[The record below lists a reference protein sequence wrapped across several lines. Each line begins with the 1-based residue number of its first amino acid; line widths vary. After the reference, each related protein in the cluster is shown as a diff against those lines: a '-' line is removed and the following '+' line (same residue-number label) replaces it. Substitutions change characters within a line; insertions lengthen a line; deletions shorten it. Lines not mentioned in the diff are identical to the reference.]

1 MTALFCDFGDFNT
14 QEILPSNDDAIRSH
28 NKKHMSFASINSSPQ
43 IHKMTTVSNEANQE
57 LPEILATNTIP
68 SVPSG
73 ADTPLSTPSSVTNLT
88 NFSIDKPTHGMTYDT
103 HLRHLIAS
111 KNPTGPVPTNP
122 NEPTTPFQGYHDFN
136 PTPLVNHPA
145 TSTISSNS
153 SKSFIKPVE
162 TRDSAMYFR
171 NQQEKQTL
179 YLNQGGGNM
188 AFSPAMMPR
197 PIPFTPVQAA
207 PPPLPKRTDQLNP
220 NLSASQTLFP
230 SSVPFLSPKQH
241 QPPPY
246 RPPPVNSITGLSSPG
261 PMQPIRTTVLSNNQ
275 MLSPTNRLLMM
286 PPIEEDVS
294 YMSQEPLL
302 SQNSKSRHTDSSTK
316 ALLDQKDSMT
326 ASLKPNKDTQHDTR
340 MSASN
345 ALSNSRMQG
354 SQGAISS
361 GLGCGGLS
369 DGGGSHDSHNDSGY
383 CIGSS
388 STSGRFGSGGPSPS
402 LSGTY

>member
-14 QEILPSNDDAIRSH
+14 QELLPSNDDAIISQ
-28 NKKHMSFASINSSPQ
+28 NKKHIGFASINSSPQ
-43 IHKMTTVSNEANQE
+43 IHKMATVSNESNQE
-57 LPEILATNTIP
+57 GPERLATNTIP
-68 SVPSG
+68 SIPSG
-73 ADTPLSTPSSVTNLT
+73 VDTPLSTTSSVTNLT
-88 NFSIDKPTHGMTYDT
+88 NFPVDKSTYGMTYDT

-111 KNPTGPVPTNP
+111 KNPTGPTSINS
-122 NEPTTPFQGYHDFN
+122 NEPTTPFQGYHNFN
-136 PTPLVNHPA
+136 PTPLVNHLA
-145 TSTISSNS
+145 TSTVSSNS
-153 SKSFIKPVE
+153 SQSFIKPVE
-162 TRDSAMYFR
+162 TSDSAMYFR
-171 NQQEKQTL
+171 NQQEQQNL
-179 YLNQGGGNM
+179 HLNPGGGNI
-188 AFSPAMMPR
+188 AFSPSMMPR

-230 SSVPFLSPKQH
+230 SSVPFLPPKQH

-302 SQNSKSRHTDSSTK
+302 SQNSKSRHCDSSTK
-316 ALLDQKDSMT
+316 ALAAKNEAMT
-326 ASLKPNKDTQHDTR
+326 ASLKPNKDTEHDTR
-340 MSASN
+340 LSASN

-354 SQGAISS
+354 SQGVISS

>member
-14 QEILPSNDDAIRSH
+14 QELLPSNDDAIISQ
-28 NKKHMSFASINSSPQ
+28 NKKHIGFASINSSPQ
-43 IHKMTTVSNEANQE
+43 IHKMATVSNESNQE
-57 LPEILATNTIP
+57 GPERLATNTIP
-68 SVPSG
+68 SIPSG
-73 ADTPLSTPSSVTNLT
+73 VDTPLSTPSSVTNLT
-88 NFSIDKPTHGMTYDT
+88 NFPVDKSTYGMTYDT

-111 KNPTGPVPTNP
+111 ENPTGPTSTNP
-122 NEPTTPFQGYHDFN
+122 NEPTTPFQGYHNFN
-136 PTPLVNHPA
+136 PTPLVNHLA
-145 TSTISSNS
+145 TSTVSSNS
-153 SKSFIKPVE
+153 SQSFIKPVE
-162 TRDSAMYFR
+162 TSDSAMYFR
-171 NQQEKQTL
+171 NQQEQQNL
-179 YLNQGGGNM
+179 HLNPGGGNI
-188 AFSPAMMPR
+188 AFSPSMMPR

-207 PPPLPKRTDQLNP
+207 PPPLPKRADQLNP

-230 SSVPFLSPKQH
+230 SSVPFLPPKQH

-316 ALLDQKDSMT
+316 ALSAKHDSMT
-326 ASLKPNKDTQHDTR
+326 ASLKPNKDTEHDTR

-354 SQGAISS
+354 SQGIISS

>member
-14 QEILPSNDDAIRSH
+14 QELLPSNDDAIMSH
-28 NKKHMSFASINSSPQ
+28 NKKQISFSSINSSPQ
-43 IHKMTTVSNEANQE
+43 IHEMATVSDEARQE
-57 LPEILATNTIP
+57 VPERIATNAIT
-68 SVPSG
+68 SMPSG
-73 ADTPLSTPSSVTNLT
+73 VDTPLSTPSSVTNLT
-88 NFSIDKPTHGMTYDT
+88 NFLLDKSTYGTTYDI

-111 KNPTGPVPTNP
+111 KNPMGSIPTNP
-122 NEPTTPFQGYHDFN
+122 NEPTTSFKGYHNFN

-145 TSTISSNS
+145 TSTVSSNS
-153 SKSFIKPVE
+153 SQSFIKPVE
-162 TRDSAMYFR
+162 TRDSPMYFR

-179 YLNQGGGNM
+179 YLNQGGGNV

-302 SQNSKSRHTDSSTK
+302 SQNSKSRHTDRSTK
-316 ALLDQKDSMT
+316 ALSDQKDSMT

>member
-14 QEILPSNDDAIRSH
+14 QELLPSNDDAIVSH
-28 NKKHMSFASINSSPQ
+28 NKKQMSFASINSSPQ
-43 IHKMTTVSNEANQE
+43 IHKMATVSNEANQE
-57 LPEILATNTIP
+57 VPEGLATNTIP
-68 SVPSG
+68 SILSG
-73 ADTPLSTPSSVTNLT
+73 VDTPLCTPSSVTNLT
-88 NFSIDKPTHGMTYDT
+88 NFPIDKSTYGRTYDT
-103 HLRHLIAS
+103 HLRHLITS
-111 KNPTGPVPTNP
+111 KNPMGPIPTNP

-136 PTPLVNHPA
+136 STPLVNHPA
-145 TSTISSNS
+145 TSIVSSNS
-153 SKSFIKPVE
+153 SQSFIKPVE
-162 TRDSAMYFR
+162 TSDSAMYFR
-171 NQQEKQTL
+171 NQQQKQTL
-179 YLNQGGGNM
+179 HLNQGGGNV

-230 SSVPFLSPKQH
+230 SSVPFLPPKQH

-261 PMQPIRTTVLSNNQ
+261 PMQPIKSTVLSNNQ

-302 SQNSKSRHTDSSTK
+302 SQNSKPRHKDSSTN
-316 ALLDQKDSMT
+316 ALSTKNDSMT
-326 ASLKPNKDTQHDTR
+326 ASLRPNKDTQHDTR
-340 MSASN
+340 LTASN
-345 ALSNSRMQG
+345 ALSNSQIQG
-354 SQGAISS
+354 SQGAIASTI
-361 GLGCGGLS
+361 GCGGLS

-402 LSGTY
+402 LSGKD